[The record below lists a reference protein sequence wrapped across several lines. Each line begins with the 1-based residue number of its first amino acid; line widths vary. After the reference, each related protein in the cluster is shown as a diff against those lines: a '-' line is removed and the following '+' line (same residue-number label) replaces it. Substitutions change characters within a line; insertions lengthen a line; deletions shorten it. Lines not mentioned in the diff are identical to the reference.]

1 MSTSDLE
8 LELKAA
14 VQRVLDSKSRKK
26 LVVAGPRA
34 GKTTLFR
41 QLLEAAE
48 GDPKTRLVLTFIN
61 SLKGDLERS
70 LGDVAEVFTLHGY
83 CQHLL
88 HRNATLR
95 GGLTESFRFYPGLV
109 SLIKWDWAWLQGS
122 PAPTFVELMRHLK
135 CTVDQDAF
143 FLARAN
149 YYDAVDFDDSV
160 HRTRQKLAA
169 NPQHTPKYTL
179 VLVDE
184 FQDFDQMEAGVIEL
198 LADHNAIVIAGDDDQ
213 ALYSQ
218 LRGASWEYIRSHYAS
233 GNYEIF
239 ELPFC
244 MRCPEVIVD
253 AVNDIIA
260 QAQKGQKLDGRID
273 KPYRYYPPV
282 KGDDSQRF
290 PKIDLIATSVQR
302 GNANYFGRY
311 IEQFIKTIPGEEIKQ
326 AKEKNE
332 PAVLIIGSNPY
343 RRQVQ
348 DYLVQAGLLEVEMQ
362 TVTDK
367 REQALEILSEDSN
380 SNLGWRIILACGDV
394 AVARE
399 RVRKAATDSVSLAE
413 VIPEAERAAV
423 LKEAATWK
431 TKQEATGQGQLP
443 SKEIESIAITSYEG
457 SKGRSA
463 SYVFLVGLHS
473 EELPADGRNIKDLEI
488 CRFLVGLTRTKRKC
502 SILTTWRYADQF
514 KRPSEFL
521 TWINNSRFNKIKVDA
536 AYWNKSLTSR

>member
-1 MSTSDLE
+1 MATRDLALE
-8 LELKAA
+8 LEAA
-14 VQRVLDSKSRKK
+14 VQRVLDSKSQKK
-26 LVVAGPRA
+26 LVVAGPGA

-41 QLLEAAE
+41 QLLEAAD
-48 GDPKTRLVLTFIN
+48 GDQKTRLVLTFIN

-83 CQHLL
+83 CQYLL

-95 GGLTESFRFYPGLV
+95 SGLTENFRCYPGLV
-109 SLIKWDWAWLQGS
+109 SLIKWDWTWLQGS
-122 PAPTFVELMRHLK
+122 AAPTFVELMRHLK
-135 CTVDQDAF
+135 CTEDQDAF
-143 FLARAN
+143 YLARAN

-160 HRTRQKLAA
+160 HRTHQKLAA

-179 VLVDE
+179 VLIDE
-184 FQDFDQMEAGVIEL
+184 FQDFNQMEAGVIEL

-218 LRGASWEYIRSHYAS
+218 LRGASWEHIRNHYAG

-253 AVNDIIA
+253 AVNDIIT
-260 QAQKGQKLDGRID
+260 QAQKDKKLAGRID

-311 IEQFIKTIPGEEIKQ
+311 IEQFVKAIPEEEIAQ

-348 DYLVQAGLLEVEMQ
+348 DYLVQVGLLKVETQ
-362 TVTDK
+362 SVIDT
-367 REQALEILSEDSN
+367 REQGLEILSENSN

-399 RVRKAATDSVSLAE
+399 RVRKAATDGVLLAK
-413 VIPEAERAAV
+413 VIPEAERTAV

-431 TKQEATGQGQLP
+431 AKQDAEGQRQLP
-443 SKEIESIAITSYEG
+443 SKEIGSVAITSYEG

-473 EELPADGRNIKDLEI
+473 GELPADARDVKDLEI
-488 CRFLVGLTRTKRKC
+488 CRFLVGLTRTKKKC
-502 SILTTWRYADQF
+502 SILTTWRFADQF

-521 TWINNSRFNKIKVDA
+521 TWINNSRFNRIKVDA
-536 AYWNKSLTSR
+536 AYWNKV